1 MGRLKIKR
9 GSGKR
14 QVQAQDFR
22 LVDAVRDIQR
32 RAAQDDSRIVTIG
45 PLLLFSTETGDA
57 WILDSADQLA
67 TPIARE
73 HEALSV
79 PIEDADTSFA
89 VAWTG
94 SYRIEGGLFI
104 YRDTH
109 SGNTRSIFGYPT
121 EQIGQQIST
130 IVDARRRQGN
140 RKDDSQD

>member
-9 GSGKR
+9 GTGKR
-14 QVQAQDFR
+14 ELQAEDFR
-22 LVDAVRDIQR
+22 LADEVRYIQR

-45 PLLLFSTETGDA
+45 PLLLFSSETGDA
-57 WILDSADQLA
+57 WILDPADQLA

-73 HEALSV
+73 HEALSIR
-79 PIEDADTSFA
+79 IEDAETSFA

-104 YRDTH
+104 YRDH

-121 EQIGQQIST
+121 QQIAQQISKT
-130 IVDARRRQGN
+130 ADARGRPGH